1 MRWTTAGDK
10 ASLLREF
17 IGYGR
22 GISRLMINDLK
33 EQEGV
38 DRVGGLQSG
47 RDEPNPCA
55 AFCFREFVA
64 NLFLE
69 LGHRRGARRVGVVDE
84 HGCLEVHGRYHL
96 VDMSTVHADL
106 LDSRLVVG

>member
-1 MRWTTAGDK
+1 
-10 ASLLREF
+10 
-17 IGYGR
+17 
-22 GISRLMINDLK
+22 MINDLK

-69 LGHRRGARRVGVVDE
+69 LGHRRGARRVGVVNE
-84 HGCLEVHGRYHL
+84 HGRLEIPEGKHL
-96 VDMSTVHADL
+96 GDMSKVDADL
-106 LDSRLVVG
+106 LDASLVVRVFCAATACPTLSTIDSFQRARKPDS